1 MGNVTGKSV
10 DDHLFDLR
18 FTGKQLEREAA
29 RCRKNVRAQRALV
42 AKVGR
47 RAHARPDPD
56 SRLMRLRFRQA
67 IKEGRHEFA
76 EVHAANCIREA
87 QQEQKYSTLAARM
100 DVAASRLKD
109 MIAKQQAVS
118 GVIRLSSTLNSAL
131 ETKQFETIAN
141 IMDQWEEQAVAVDGA
156 ASTISKKAPVVA
168 VNDNVQSLVDDI
180 AAELKVG
187 EQLSEMPA
195 VPAER
200 VHVPAEDTT
209 SRSTE
214 LQDRLQ
220 QLMQ

>member
-42 AKVGR
+42 AK
-47 RAHARPDPD
+47 
-56 SRLMRLRFRQA
+56 A